1 MKASRLL
8 PLALVVLTL
17 GLVLVPGF
25 AEACAVCSAGREDE
39 TRPAFIVS
47 TAGMTLLPLLLVG
60 GRVLWL
66 RKRFREVEAEDSD
79 RGPIA

>member
-8 PLALVVLTL
+8 PLVLVVLTL

-39 TRPAFIVS
+39 TRTAFIVS

-60 GRVLWL
+60 GLVLWL